1 MRDVPYNIRKCNN
14 RIATL
19 QSLCRKRIIA
29 KGIIKKMAIVK
40 FRQVEERIWQRID
53 TIFFF
58 RASETGKCAIPL
70 TREDQTMQ
78 IFFHIIFYHFIISG
92 HGKRT
97 HKKKY
102 LLRQNTKVKRRNKVA
117 GPNNLNSDLLTS
129 IDVSSDKL
137 LNET

>member
-1 MRDVPYNIRKCNN
+1 
-14 RIATL
+14 
-19 QSLCRKRIIA
+19 
-29 KGIIKKMAIVK
+29 MAIVK

-58 RASETGKCAIPL
+58 RASETDKCAIPL

-78 IFFHIIFYHFIISG
+78 IFFHIIFHHFIISG

-102 LLRQNTKVKRRNKVA
+102 LLRQNTKVTEEEQSGRTKQFKF
-117 GPNNLNSDLLTS
+117 
-129 IDVSSDKL
+129 
-137 LNET
+137 

>member
-1 MRDVPYNIRKCNN
+1 MRDVPYNIRRCNN

-29 KGIIKKMAIVK
+29 KEIIKKMAIVK

-58 RASETGKCAIPL
+58 RASETDKCAIPL

-78 IFFHIIFYHFIISG
+78 IFFHIIFHHFIISG

-102 LLRQNTKVKRRNKVA
+102 QLRQNTKVKRRNKVA